1 MSEIGQSDQV
11 VTFTQSDFGR
21 TLTSNGNGTDH
32 GWGGHQLVVGGP
44 VIGRQIYG
52 VMPDLEIGGA
62 DDATGGRIIPTL
74 SVDQYAATIARWF
87 GVEELN
93 LNQIAPNLSNFG
105 TQDLG
110 FLQ

>member
-1 MSEIGQSDQV
+1 M
-11 VTFTQSDFGR
+11 
-21 TLTSNGNGTDH
+21 
-32 GWGGHQLVVGGP
+32 VGGP

-52 VMPDLEIGGA
+52 VMPDLEIGGT

-87 GVEELN
+87 GVDDSSLV
-93 LNQIAPNLSNFG
+93 QIAPSLPNFN

-110 FLQ
+110 FL